1 MQGQERD
8 DEGEESYFMKGRGQN
23 HGWEGWA
30 GAGSQRGWGP
40 WGWMAE
46 AEGAQLGLPR
56 PVTVSRFFSVIR
68 DSVSPRCLLL
78 L

>member
-23 HGWEGWA
+23 CGWKGWS

-40 WGWMAE
+40 WGWMTE
-46 AEGAQLGLPR
+46 VEGAQLGLPR
-56 PVTVSRFFSVIR
+56 PVSRFFSVIQ
-68 DSVSPRCLLL
+68 DSVSPCWLLL

>member
-46 AEGAQLGLPR
+46 AEGRERQGSEDR
-56 PVTVSRFFSVIR
+56 PWRTPERL
-68 DSVSPRCLLL
+68 DQQ
-78 L
+78 